1 MTMTFNESRI
11 FELIGRQTIEI
22 LLLREEAA
30 KLKIE
35 NDALKRTSASVKEE
49 IIRITAELELMKT
62 VTTQAHLERG
72 QAAGQS

>member
-30 KLKIE
+30 KLRIE
-35 NDALKRTSASVKEE
+35 NETFKRTSATVKEE
-49 IIRITAELELMKT
+49 IIRITAELELIKAENQT
-62 VTTQAHLERG
+62 HLERG